1 VQPPPLVVSRRFVL
15 PASITALAAVATR
28 HGMTPPH
35 VLLGTAGEGLLA
47 LDRRLVD
54 PRRPG
59 GEPSEAEKAEGLA
72 RYAEV
77 LPLRH
82 GWLLSHAH
90 ALPRLAALVS
100 APSDFESTALVAAVG
115 LDDFC
120 ARTAP
125 ARGFDMLDASFNVGY
140 FVAVILGC
148 AAGTAALR
156 HYALEAD
163 LQNGWK

>member
-1 VQPPPLVVSRRFVL
+1 
-15 PASITALAAVATR
+15 
-28 HGMTPPH
+28 MTPPH
-35 VLLGTAGEGLLA
+35 ILLSTASEGVLL

-54 PRRPG
+54 PRRPS
-59 GEPSEAEKAEGLA
+59 GEPSEAEKAEGLQ
-72 RYAEV
+72 RYAEA

-90 ALPRLAALVS
+90 ALPRVAAIAS

-125 ARGFDMLDASFNVGY
+125 ARAFDMLDASFNVGY
-140 FVAVILGC
+140 FVAVIAAC

-156 HYALEAD
+156 HYALEND
-163 LQNGWK
+163 LAAAWK